1 MSGIAG
7 TYVPRPHFGSRY
19 QTVIPA
25 PLETVWTAWRTMEQ
39 PGGEGW
45 GPVVRALFA
54 LRGWLGRWKNGRD
67 QASMTENGLRSGF
80 LLLAEDAPREIVRG
94 IVGQW
99 WTMGA
104 ANGRPDVTDARAFA
118 AFDEPGYAKA
128 TFSMRFTP
136 DPATGGTKVV
146 TETRVL
152 CLDDT
157 ARRAMGR
164 YWRLIRPFSG
174 LVRLLMLRRLRQ
186 RALG

>member
-1 MSGIAG
+1 MSGLAG
-7 TYVPRPHFGSRY
+7 TFVPRPDFDSRH

-25 PLETVWTAWRTMEQ
+25 PVDAVWAAWQEMEQ
-39 PGGEGW
+39 AGGEGW

-54 LRGWLGRWKNGRD
+54 VRRQLGRLKRGGGGVPEEDLRD
-67 QASMTENGLRSGF
+67 SF
-80 LLLAEDAPREIVRG
+80 LLLAEDPPQETVRG

-104 ANGRPDVTDARAFA
+104 ADGRPDVTGLGEFL

-128 TFSMRFTP
+128 TFSMRFTA
-136 DPATGGTKVV
+136 DAATGGTRVV

-152 CLDDT
+152 CLDET

-164 YWRLIRPFSG
+164 YWRLIEPFSG
-174 LVRLLMLRRLRQ
+174 LVRRMMLSRLRK
-186 RALG
+186 RAVA

>member
-1 MSGIAG
+1 MTGIAG
-7 TYVPRPHFGSRY
+7 TFVPRPHFGSRY
-19 QTVIPA
+19 QTVVPA
-25 PLETVWTAWRTMEQ
+25 PVETVWAAWRKMEQ

-54 LRGWLGRWKNGRD
+54 VRGRLGRWKNGRKEP
-67 QASMTENGLRSGF
+67 AMTEDDLRSGF
-80 LLLAEDAPREIVRG
+80 LLLAEDPPHEIVRG

-99 WTMGA
+99 WTMA
-104 ANGRPDVTDARAFA
+104 AATSRPDVTDAREFA
-118 AFDEPGYAKA
+118 AFEEPGYAKA

-136 DPATGGTKVV
+136 DPATGGTRVV

-152 CLDDT
+152 CLDET

-164 YWRLIRPFSG
+164 YWRLISPFSG

-186 RALG
+186 RALA